1 MIAAISIILLLSFIS
16 WMYIFNI
23 YEIDIKIDR
32 QTLFSNGKSRSVI
45 ELVPMNSIGMKAPFR
60 NVNSKINF
68 VNGKE
73 LVDVILDE
81 KNLIIL
87 QSKFDTGKVEL
98 KIESEYLLY
107 PNKYNFEIKL
117 SEAS

>member
-1 MIAAISIILLLSFIS
+1 MIAVISIILFLSFIS

-23 YEIDIKIDR
+23 YEIDIKIDKH
-32 QTLFSNGKSRSVI
+32 TLFLNGGSSAVI

-60 NVNSKINF
+60 NVNSQIKFID
-68 VNGKE
+68 GKE
-73 LVDVILDE
+73 LVNVIYESQNKIVL
-81 KNLIIL
+81 K
-87 QSKFDTGKVEL
+87 SKSDTGKVEL
-98 KIESEYLLY
+98 KIESDYLLY